1 MDIRKKDALIEE
13 LMEDRDLFATE
24 LEKTLIEKDQ
34 AIQAQ
39 KEEAIQEPVKEV
51 KKDNGTQGFGQ
62 IVTLHWMYS
71 IYCWI
76 ILSLASI
83 AVSSDNEYS
92 LDSTKNTRIAKKKCV
107 EKEKKKDKITKQ
119 QDDRL
124 IWKQDEMNEQQE
136 NMET

>member
-24 LEKTLIEKDQ
+24 LEKTLIEKDE
-34 AIQAQ
+34 AVQAQ

-51 KKDNGTQGFGQ
+51 KKDNGSQRFGQ

-83 AVSSDNEYS
+83 AESSDYEYS
-92 LDSTKNTRIAKKKCV
+92 LDNAKNVRIAKNTCV
-107 EKEKKKDKITKQ
+107 EKEKKKDKGKKQ
-119 QDDRL
+119 
-124 IWKQDEMNEQQE
+124 
-136 NMET
+136 